1 MNQLILGDNLEVLKS
16 LESESVDLVYLD
28 PPFFSNRNYEVIWG
42 DAGEVRS
49 FQDRWAGGVDHYI
62 SWLKERVEAMY
73 RLLKPTG
80 SMYLHC
86 DHHANAY
93 IRVYILDKIFGQTNF
108 RREIIWY
115 FDNVSGFKSK
125 ANNWIRDHDF
135 IYYYL
140 KSENLCFN
148 KVYGEYPKNYYKKF
162 SNTDQEGRKYM
173 KRNSRRQY
181 LDELK
186 GKPLGDVWR
195 LPFINQMSKERI
207 GYPTQKPEALLERI
221 IKASSNEGDVVLDP
235 FMGGGTTIAVADKL
249 KRKWLGIDQSVQAV
263 KVTELRLQR
272 QNTKFQTV
280 SFTDSLQAI

>member
-1 MNQLILGDNLEVLKS
+1 MNQLILGDNLEVLKN
-16 LESESVDLVYLD
+16 LESESVDLIYLD

-93 IRVYILDKIFGQTNF
+93 IRVYILDKIFGVRNF
-108 RREIIWY
+108 KNEIIWCY
-115 FDNVSGFKSK
+115 TRMASK
-125 ANNWIRDHDF
+125 NQQFFNRTTDT
-135 IYYYL
+135 IYWYS
-140 KSENLCFN
+140 KTTSCFN
-148 KVYGEYPKNYYKKF
+148 VDKVRMPYSIASQNRAGYKKK
-162 SNTDQEGRKYM
+162 SLGG
-173 KRNSRRQY
+173 
-181 LDELK
+181 
-186 GKPLGDVWR
+186 GKPKSGICELNKIGKFPECWWSDI
-195 LPFINQMSKERI
+195 PFVRGNSKERI